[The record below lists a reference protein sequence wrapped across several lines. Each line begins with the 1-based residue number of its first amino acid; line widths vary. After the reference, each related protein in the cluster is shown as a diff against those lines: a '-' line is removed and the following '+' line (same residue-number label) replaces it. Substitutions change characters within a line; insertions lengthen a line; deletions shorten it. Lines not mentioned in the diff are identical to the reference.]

1 MKAIQNMSNHPDK
14 LTIEYCDRQVGSIHR
29 YDYEKNVYKQLA
41 DTMRENEEL
50 KKHPLKLLCEKCNV
64 LTDIHQHKESEPY
77 KFQDRADD
85 ALELIANE
93 KQNKHSDT
101 SGSSNGRTADFDSA
115 NHGSSPCPESN
126 HRCIDCDGILIPTIK
141 HNCTNPRKEYGK
153 QECEHKYA
161 LLHFVTKNGE
171 PTNLGSLIFCKK
183 CGDDPPIDHIEDK
196 PDMVSAKHLEK
207 PQFVPGSINNSGKG
221 TVYVHSDNEVTSIE
235 PGETL
240 YPDGSRTKTSDDTN
254 K

>member
-1 MKAIQNMSNHPDK
+1 MDK
-14 LTIEYCDRQVGSIHR
+14 LTVEECENYVDTPDNKYLI
-29 YDYEKNVYKQLA
+29 NVNMVLRQLA

-115 NHGSSPCPESN
+115 NHGSSPCPES
-126 HRCIDCDGILIPTIK
+126 IQST
-141 HNCTNPRKEYGK
+141 K
-153 QECEHKYA
+153 QSER
-161 LLHFVTKNGE
+161 T
-171 PTNLGSLIFCKK
+171 S
-183 CGDDPPIDHIEDK
+183 
-196 PDMVSAKHLEK
+196 
-207 PQFVPGSINNSGKG
+207 FVPGSIKNSGKG
-221 TVYVHSDNEVTSIE
+221 TVYIHSDNGVTSIE
-235 PGETL
+235 PGKTL
-240 YPDGSRTKTSDDTN
+240 YPDGSRTKTTDI
-254 K
+254 